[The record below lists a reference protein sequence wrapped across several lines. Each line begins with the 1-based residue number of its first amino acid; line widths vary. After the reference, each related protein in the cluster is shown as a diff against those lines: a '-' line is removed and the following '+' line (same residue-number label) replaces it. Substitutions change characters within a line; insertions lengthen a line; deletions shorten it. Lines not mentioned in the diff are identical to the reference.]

1 MVCVCIQGVSKGC
14 SSGQNPPLLSVENP
28 YDGLKRSIMRSK
40 GFKMTVAT
48 TMGVGKSDKTLD

>member
-1 MVCVCIQGVSKGC
+1 MVCIQGVSKGC
-14 SSGQNPPLLSVENP
+14 SRGQNPPLLSVENP
-28 YDGLKRSIMRSK
+28 YDGLKRNIMRSK